1 MSSFRKLI
9 RTMTTSE
16 LAKAC
21 GVSPSL
27 ASLIRSGERAI
38 TLRRLATFIA
48 NTGAEGLDVRATI
61 KEEAETADRLAAE
74 RRAEHGR

>member
-1 MSSFRKLI
+1 
-9 RTMTTSE
+9 MTTSE
-16 LAKAC
+16 VAKAC
-21 GVSPSL
+21 GVSHAM

-61 KEEAETADRLAAE
+61 EEEARKAERLAE
-74 RRAEHGR
+74 MRRAGDGR